1 MNDIIHWMRSMQE
14 EVWIGVAGAMLV
26 LFQSILSGTRRA
38 WYRLL
43 ASCIIGGSA
52 AALTGHIF
60 ADSPWVYAY
69 CGVAAIMA
77 ENIIFGL
84 FNASEQFKDNP
95 INVFAQIWRVVVP
108 SFGRG
113 TDKPGV
119 DDLPAK
125 PGQAAG

>member
-1 MNDIIHWMRSMQE
+1 MQQ

>member
-43 ASCIIGGSA
+43 ASCLIGGSA

-113 TDKPGV
+113 TDKAGV
-119 DDLPAK
+119 DDLPVK